1 MIADAGRAALLVA
14 LILASY
20 GVAAGI
26 FAGRTRRDDVLLSVR
41 RAAWACFAL
50 VLVAAAALIASLVAK
65 DYSLRFVAL
74 YTSNDAPLNYAV
86 TSMWAGNAGS
96 LLLWVVVLMLFTSIV
111 ALTTRHQYRELAPYA
126 LAVLMGVG
134 VFFLTMI
141 NFLDS
146 PFQRLP
152 VPPPDGRGLNPL
164 LENYWMQI
172 HPPALYLGYVSAAVP
187 FAFAVAALVT
197 RRLDAEWIKGT
208 HRWTLLTWAFLSLG
222 NLLGAKWAYETL
234 GWGGYWGWDP
244 VENAAIMPWFT
255 ATAFLHSVMIQ
266 ERRGMMKV
274 WNVSLIVAT
283 FCLTIFGTFLVRSG
297 VLTSVHSFGLSNLGP
312 FFFGFLG
319 FVILGSIALIVSR
332 LKDLRSE
339 ATLDSVLS
347 RESSF
352 LVNNLLLIGAAFAI
366 FWGTVYPLVSE
377 ATRGLKVTVGAPYYD
392 EVVGPILLAIFLLMG
407 IGPLIAWRRA
417 TAANLVRNFRFPIG
431 VGLAAL
437 LACIALGLRQIPT
450 LLAAPVLGFV
460 LGGVILEFARGARA
474 RVRGFGEPWPTAFA
488 RLFARHPS
496 RYGGYLVHVGMIL
509 IAVGVIG
516 SKVYQDASE
525 ATLQPGGST
534 QIGGYTL
541 RYEGLNQTAT
551 ATREVNRATVAVLS
565 DGRQVGTL
573 YPEKNFFPMQQQPQ
587 TIVGLRSTLADDLYV
602 VLAAWQPSGEITLK
616 SYLNPLVAWIWIGGA
631 VALLGSLVC
640 FLPGPRPARTR
651 RTQDEATP
659 RSCDCRRGPV
669 TNTLLLALAFAAAAF
684 IFVGWPFFQGRPRP
698 QARRD
703 DALAELRRKRDSI
716 YAALRELEFD
726 ARTGKISPKDH
737 AELSESYKRQAIALL
752 KQLDERTRDELLA
765 IDDEIEREVAS
776 RRTTTRRRTGLRCVA
791 CGAAMDA
798 SDRFCRQCG
807 VPRSRSCT
815 RCGAAVETGDRFC
828 PRCGA
833 GL

>member
-14 LILASY
+14 FLLACY

-26 FAGRTRRDDVLLSVR
+26 VAGRTRREDVLLSVR
-41 RAAWACFAL
+41 RSALACFAL
-50 VLVAAAALIASLVAK
+50 VLIAAAALIASLVTK

-96 LLLWVVVLMLFTSIV
+96 LLLWVVVLLLFTSIV
-111 ALTTRHQYRELAPYA
+111 ALTTRRQYRELAPYT
-126 LAVLMGVG
+126 LAVLFGIG

-152 VPPPDGRGLNPL
+152 VATPDGRGLNPL
-164 LENYWMQI
+164 LENFWMQI
-172 HPPALYLGYVSAAVP
+172 HPPALYLGYVSASVP
-187 FAFAVAALVT
+187 FAFGVAALLT
-197 RRLDAEWIKGT
+197 RRLDDEWIKGT

-312 FFFGFLG
+312 FFFGFIGLT
-319 FVILGSIALIVSR
+319 ILGSIALIVSR
-332 LKDLRSE
+332 LKDLHSD
-339 ATLDSVLS
+339 ATLDSVVS

-392 EVVGPILLAIFLLMG
+392 QVVGPILLGIFLLMG
-407 IGPLIAWRRA
+407 VGPLVAWRRA
-417 TAANLVRNFRFPIG
+417 TIANLVRNFRFPFLS
-431 VGLAAL
+431 GLATL
-437 LACIALGLRQIPT
+437 LLCLAFGVRQVPT

-460 LGGVILEFARGARA
+460 IGGVVLEFYRGVRA
-474 RVRGFGEPWPTAFA
+474 RRRGFGEPLPTAFG
-488 RLFARHPS
+488 RLFVRHPS
-496 RYGGYLVHVGMIL
+496 RYGGYLVHVGMVV

-525 ATLQPGGST
+525 ATLQPGDT
-534 QIGGYTL
+534 KQIGGYTL

-551 ATREVNRATVAVLS
+551 ATREVNRATVAILA
-565 DGRQVGTL
+565 DGRQVGTV
-573 YPEKNFFPMQQQPQ
+573 YPEKNFFPVQQQPQ
-587 TIVGLRSTLADDLYV
+587 SVVGLRSTLADDLYV
-602 VLAAWQPSGEITLK
+602 VLAAWQPNGDVTLK
-616 SYLNPLVAWIWIGGA
+616 TYLNPLVAWIWIGGA
-631 VALLGSLVC
+631 VALLGSFVC
-640 FLPGPRPARTR
+640 FLPGPKPGRARR
-651 RTQDEATP
+651 ADDAASP
-659 RSCDCRRGPV
+659 
-669 TNTLLLALAFAAAAF
+669 ALAAA
-684 IFVGWPFFQGRPRP
+684 GEGR
-698 QARRD
+698 
-703 DALAELRRKRDSI
+703 
-716 YAALRELEFD
+716 
-726 ARTGKISPKDH
+726 
-737 AELSESYKRQAIALL
+737 
-752 KQLDERTRDELLA
+752 
-765 IDDEIEREVAS
+765 
-776 RRTTTRRRTGLRCVA
+776 
-791 CGAAMDA
+791 
-798 SDRFCRQCG
+798 
-807 VPRSRSCT
+807 
-815 RCGAAVETGDRFC
+815 
-828 PRCGA
+828 
-833 GL
+833 